1 MLLSPKIDS
10 VYELNSSLGGMKF
23 GKDGDGNYGYYGADG
38 SLIPFKSAPPYIK
51 SVNLGIT
58 YHQSFILRNYNS
70 TIVVCPNGCATFALH
85 KISYLFNGAYGKQ
98 VPIESVE
105 NGFFSY
111 DSDENY
117 IITPTDNSSDVT
129 IHLKVV
135 ETSLFADKTGTGQL
149 VTILS
154 YT

>member
-1 MLLSPKIDS
+1 
-10 VYELNSSLGGMKF
+10 MKF
-23 GKDGDGNYGYYGADG
+23 GTDGDGNYGYYGADG

-51 SVNLGIT
+51 SANLGIT
-58 YHQSFILRNYNS
+58 YDPSFILRNYNS
-70 TIVVCPNGCATFALH
+70 TIVVCPNGCATFTLH
-85 KISYLFNGAYGKQ
+85 KISYYANRVYGRQ

-105 NGFFSY
+105 NGSFSY

-129 IHLKVV
+129 IHLKTVQN
-135 ETSLFADKTGTGQL
+135 TGFADQTGTGQL